1 MQLMPTATTLP
12 TLPIAPPTLALR
24 EPTLAIILP
33 AYREATSLPQLLP
46 KLPRSLP
53 GVSRIE
59 TIVVDD
65 GSPDATSAV
74 ARHLGAHVA
83 RHRINRGAGLA
94 RRTGLAAARHLG
106 AEVAVTLDADG
117 QHDPAEMGRLIAPIL
132 DGSAEV
138 VIGSRLINPS
148 GMPFVKRVV
157 NWLANAFLL
166 ASWGI
171 RTTDS
176 QSGYRAYNLA
186 RTSALRLRTA
196 GYESDTE
203 VLIAAR
209 ELQLRVV
216 EVPIR
221 AIYTDYSQRK
231 GQPLLNS
238 LTIVIRLFV
247 RAITG

>member
-1 MQLMPTATTLP
+1 MTATS
-12 TLPIAPPTLALR
+12 TLAPLVLDR
-24 EPTLAIILP
+24 PITALDEPVLAIILP
-33 AYREATSLPQLLP
+33 AYREATSLPQVLP

-53 GVSRIE
+53 GVSRVE
-59 TIVVDD
+59 VIVVDD
-65 GSPDATSAV
+65 GSPDATAAV
-74 ARHLGAHVA
+74 ARGHGVHVA
-83 RHRINRGAGLA
+83 RHRLNRGAGLA
-94 RRTGLAAARHLG
+94 RRTGLAAARRLG
-106 AEVAVTLDADG
+106 ADVAVTLDADG
-117 QHDPAEMGRLIAPIL
+117 QHDPDEMARLVAPIVAGTA
-132 DGSAEV
+132 DI
-138 VIGSRLINPS
+138 VIGSRLLNPA

-171 RTTDS
+171 QTTDS

-186 RTSALRLRTA
+186 RAASLRLRTA

-203 VLIAAR
+203 ILIAAR
-209 ELQLRVV
+209 ESNLRVA